1 MAAVTP
7 ATVAQKCSRAQLG
20 PSLQAATTDRP
31 PVNIIILDDYQDA
44 VRKLKCASTMEALNA
59 KVFTNTVKGIGQ
71 LSVRLRDAEVLVPIR
86 ERTQFPKQLLE
97 KLPKLKLISQTGKAG
112 SHIDIETCTKL
123 GIAVA
128 EGVGSPTAPAELTWA
143 LIMAAMRRLPQYIG
157 NLKHG
162 AWQQSGLKAASMPAN
177 FGLGMVLEGKTLGIW
192 GYGKIG
198 QLVARYGKAFGMQI
212 TVWGS
217 ESARERAANDGHT
230 TAPSCEAFFETCDV
244 LSLHLRLHD
253 STRGVVKLDA
263 LSRMKP
269 TALLVNTSRAELIEE
284 GALVS
289 ALNRGRPGMAAV
301 DVFESEPILQ
311 GHPLLRLE
319 NAVCT
324 PHIGYVEQDSYELYF
339 KAAFD
344 NVVNFIAGTPTNL
357 LNPEALRV
365 LR

>member
-1 MAAVTP
+1 M
-7 ATVAQKCSRAQLG
+7 
-20 PSLQAATTDRP
+20 P
-31 PVNIIILDDYQDA
+31 PTMNVIILDDYQDA
-44 VRKLKCASTMEALNA
+44 VRKLKCAALMEGLNA
-59 KVFTNTVKGIGQ
+59 KVYTNTVKGIGQ
-71 LSVRLRDAEVLVPIR
+71 LSVRLRDAEVLVLIR
-86 ERTQFPKQLLE
+86 ERTHFPRQLLE
-97 KLPKLKLISQTGKAG
+97 KLPKLKLIAQTGRVG
-112 SHIDIETCTKL
+112 SHIDVDACTRL

-128 EGVGSPTAPAELTWA
+128 EGVGSPAAPAELTWA

-162 AWQQSGLKAASMPAN
+162 AWQQSGLKAASMPPN
-177 FGLGMVLEGKTLGIW
+177 FGLGMLLQGKTLGIW

-198 QLVARYGKAFGMQI
+198 QRVAGYGRAFGMQV

-217 ESARERAANDGHT
+217 EASRERSRADGHIA
-230 TAPSCEAFFETCDV
+230 APAREAFFEAADV
-244 LSLHLRLHD
+244 LSLHLRLND
-253 STRGVVKLDA
+253 STRGIVQAEDLA
-263 LSRMKP
+263 RMKS
-269 TALLVNTSRAELIEE
+269 TALFVNTSRAELLND
-284 GALVS
+284 GVLVS

-339 KAAFD
+339 RAAFE
-344 NVVNFIAGTPTNL
+344 NVLAWAGGTPTNIVNL
-357 LNPEALRV
+357 DALKV

>member
-1 MAAVTP
+1 M
-7 ATVAQKCSRAQLG
+7 
-20 PSLQAATTDRP
+20 
-31 PVNIIILDDYQDA
+31 NIIILDDYQDA
-44 VRKLKCASTMEALNA
+44 VRKLKCASRLEALNA

-71 LSVRLRDAEVLVPIR
+71 LSVRLRDADVLVLIR

-97 KLPKLKLISQTGKAG
+97 KLPKLKLISQTGKVGA
-112 SHIDIETCTKL
+112 HVDVQACTKL

-143 LIMAAMRRLPQYIG
+143 LIMASMRRLPQYIG

-162 AWQQSGLKAASMPAN
+162 AWQQSGLKSASMPPN
-177 FGLGMVLEGKTLGIW
+177 FGLGLVLKGRTLGIW

-198 QLVARYGKAFGMQI
+198 QLVAGYGQAFGMQVV
-212 TVWGS
+212 VWGS
-217 ESARERAANDGHT
+217 ESARGKAVLDGH
-230 TAPSCEAFFETCDV
+230 AAASSCEAFFECCDV
-244 LSLHLRLHD
+244 LSLHLRLND
-253 STRGVVKLDA
+253 ITRGIVKLEH

-269 TALLVNTSRAELIEE
+269 NALFVNTSRAELVEE
-284 GALVS
+284 HALVS
-289 ALNRGRPGMAAV
+289 ALNRGRPGMAAI

-339 KAAFD
+339 AAAFD
-344 NVVNFIAGTPTNL
+344 NVVNFVHGTPTNI
-357 LNPEALRV
+357 LNPDALKVMR
-365 LR
+365 